1 MLVESRYDVGIFFVL
16 KKIQLKFLQ
25 QLNLPRNVAKRDLP
39 RTTPQLQLSKDLT
52 MVHGG
57 FGWVQMMR
65 RKFDTK
71 WGLCRQ
77 HVDLQKR

>member
-1 MLVESRYDVGIFFVL
+1 MLVESRHDVGIFFVL

-39 RTTPQLQLSKDLT
+39 RTPQLQLSKDLT

-57 FGWVQMMR
+57 VGWVQMMQ